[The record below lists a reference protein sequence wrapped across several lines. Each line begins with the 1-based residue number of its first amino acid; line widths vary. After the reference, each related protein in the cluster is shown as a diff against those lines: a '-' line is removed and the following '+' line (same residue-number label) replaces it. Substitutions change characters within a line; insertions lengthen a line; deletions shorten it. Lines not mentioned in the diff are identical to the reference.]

1 MPKENR
7 QGGLR
12 KAIGYSRRAPGQL
25 TALLVVLVLVCLAAG
40 LGAALDVQRRQ
51 QVLGGVIDR
60 GGPLTGAAVE
70 IYQSLSDANA
80 TAVSAFLVSS
90 VEPADMR
97 ARYESNINEASAAL
111 STAASGS
118 PTGESAATVTRL
130 AVYLPRYAGL
140 VERAKAYNR
149 QGQPQGA
156 AYLREASHLVQSTML
171 PAAQRLFHA
180 ETTRLAQAQSDA
192 GVIGWVFLGVGML
205 ALGGLV
211 VVQVYLARATRRVLN
226 AGMLAATVA
235 AVAAFSWYGIATTS
249 AAERS
254 VASRQSGSAAVE
266 AFAEARIKALE
277 ARSDEALTLVARGN
291 GRSYEDHFISV
302 RDELNNG
309 ILERAR
315 AAAGDETSGHIRNA
329 IDAWY
334 SWVERHRDLRSQD
347 DTGSYDDA
355 VRRATSGDSGLLSSR
370 VDTELGAAIARAAD
384 TFRREAVQAR
394 DALAG
399 AGIGIGVLMVL
410 AALGVW
416 FGLTPR
422 IREYR

>member
-1 MPKENR
+1 M
-7 QGGLR
+7 
-12 KAIGYSRRAPGQL
+12 YSRRAPGQL
-25 TALLVVLVLVCLAAG
+25 TVLLIVLVLACLAAG
-40 LGAALDVQRRQ
+40 LGAVLDVQRRQ
-51 QVLGGVIDR
+51 DVLVGVIDR

-80 TAVSAFLVSS
+80 TAASAFLVSG
-90 VEPADMR
+90 VEPANLR
-97 ARYESNINEASAAL
+97 QRYESNINEASAAL

-118 PTGESAATVTRL
+118 PTGESAATVTQL
-130 AVYLPRYAGL
+130 AVYLPYYTGL

-156 AYLREASHLVQSTML
+156 AYLRQASHLVQSTML
-171 PAAQRLFHA
+171 PSAQRLFHA
-180 ETTRLAQAQSDA
+180 ETTRLAQAQEDA
-192 GVIGWVFLGVGML
+192 GVVGWVFLGVGL
-205 ALGGLV
+205 LVLGGLV
-211 VVQVYLARATRRVLN
+211 AVQIYLARTTRRVLN

-235 AVAAFSWYGIATTS
+235 AVAAISWYGIATTS
-249 AAERS
+249 AADHS

-266 AFAEARIKALE
+266 AFAHARIKALE

-291 GRSYEDHFISV
+291 GRSYEDHFVGV
-302 RDELNNG
+302 RNELNNG
-309 ILERAR
+309 ILARAS
-315 AAAGDETSGHIRNA
+315 AAAGPETAGHIKSA

-334 SWVERHRDLRSQD
+334 GWVDSHKELRSQD

-355 VRRATSGDSGLLSSR
+355 IRLATSGDPGVLSSK

-384 TFRREAVQAR
+384 AFRREAVEAR
-394 DALAG
+394 DAVGG
-399 AGIGIGVLMVL
+399 ADVGIGVLMVL

-416 FGLTPR
+416 FGLTLR